1 MSKPI
6 RAPRQ
11 ALLRALLGALVIFCT
26 GLSSDRSPAGGP
38 ARPGGLVIDGGP
50 LDGGRSAIPGG
61 PALTVEPT
69 TGGGV
74 APGQA
79 GTPLEPYTQTIAGT
93 LVSFEM
99 VPVSGASGGPFWIG
113 RTEVTWDEYDVWM
126 LALDREPAERRGI
139 DAESRPSRPYG
150 APDRG
155 FGHAGFAAISVTYRA
170 AQEYARWLAAKT
182 GRGYRLPLAAEW
194 VHACRLGV
202 AGRGGEAEGQVAAG
216 QAAARQAA
224 APLEA
229 TYLEARAW
237 YGGNS
242 AGATH
247 PVGSTQPDALGL
259 FDMLGNAGEWVTQPG
274 AAPALRGGS
283 YRDPAAAV
291 HCDAVALQEP
301 PWNARDPQIPKSEWW
316 LSDGPFAGFRVVRDP
331 AGEGGPA
338 FGDSASGRYREGG
351 PVYGDA
357 PFGKNRDM
365 RPARAGGGQ
374 REKRGKR

>member
-1 MSKPI
+1 
-6 RAPRQ
+6 
-11 ALLRALLGALVIFCT
+11 
-26 GLSSDRSPAGGP
+26 
-38 ARPGGLVIDGGP
+38 VIDGGP

-61 PALTVEPT
+61 PTITVEPT

-79 GTPLEPYTQTIAGT
+79 GTPLEPYTETIAGT

-170 AQEYARWLAAKT
+170 AQEYAGWLSAKT
-182 GRGYRLPLAAEW
+182 GKGYRLPLAAEW

-202 AGRGGEAEGQVAAG
+202 AGLAGAAEGQVAVGEVASGQVAGGQVGVGQVAAG
-216 QAAARQAA
+216 QAPARQAA
-224 APLEA
+224 PPLDA
-229 TYLEARAW
+229 YLEARAW
-237 YGGNS
+237 HHGNS

-247 PVGSTQPDALGL
+247 PVGSKQPDALGL
-259 FDMLGNAGEWVTQPG
+259 FDMLGNAGEWVTRPG
-274 AAPALRGGS
+274 GEPALLGGS
-283 YRDPAAAV
+283 YRDPAPAL
-291 HCDAVALQEP
+291 HCEALALQEP
-301 PWNARDPQIPKSEWW
+301 SWNARDPQIPKSVWW

-331 AGEGGPA
+331 AGEGGPTHRDPA
-338 FGDSASGRYREGG
+338 FDGHREGG